1 MAQSFNKVLL
11 LGNIGKD
18 AEVRQTQQGVAY
30 AHFTLA
36 TSTGGYKKKDGTEVP
51 KQTEWHNI
59 TAWRN
64 LATMAGKYCKKGVCV
79 VVSGSL
85 HYGNYTDQQGVQRT
99 TVEIVAAEI
108 SIPNGRAVFGGT
120 QAQQAPQA
128 NNYPPQQNNGGY
140 GAGNGYQQNNPPQA
154 MPPQNAAPQQNGWGG
169 QQQGG
174 GTNVNTGDD
183 LPF

>member
-1 MAQSFNKVLL
+1 MNKVLL
-11 LGNIGKD
+11 IGNVGKD
-18 AEVRQTQQGVAY
+18 AEVRQTQHGVPY

-59 TAWRN
+59 TVWRS

-79 VVSGSL
+79 VVNGAL
-85 HYGNYTDQQGVQRT
+85 HYGEYNDQQGVKRT
-99 TVEIVAAEI
+99 TVEIVATDI

-128 NNYPPQQNNGGY
+128 NTPPQQNYGGY
-140 GAGNGYQQNNPPQA
+140 GAENGYQQNNPPQA
-154 MPPQNAAPQQNGWGG
+154 MPPQNAAPQQGGWGG

-174 GTNVNTGDD
+174 SSAVDEY
-183 LPF
+183 PF

>member
-1 MAQSFNKVLL
+1 MNKVLL
-11 LGNIGKD
+11 IGNVGKD
-18 AEVRQTQQGVAY
+18 AEVRQTQQGVPY

-59 TAWRN
+59 TVWRS

-79 VVSGSL
+79 VVNGAL
-85 HYGNYTDQQGVQRT
+85 HYGEYNDQQGVKRT
-99 TVEIVAAEI
+99 TVEIVATDI

-120 QAQQAPQA
+120 QAQQDI
-128 NNYPPQQNNGGY
+128 
-140 GAGNGYQQNNPPQA
+140 
-154 MPPQNAAPQQNGWGG
+154 PPQNAAPQQGGWGG

-174 GTNVNTGDD
+174 GSSAGDD
-183 LPF
+183 CPF